1 MVERAR
7 HDTALV
13 KKDSALAGAAISA
26 AVGVAVYALRKAL
39 SEGGGGLSLREP
51 ERPDEHHEGESDP
64 SLLVTVWDAASDAVL
79 PLADNAADAAG
90 RWAAVQAPAVIRER
104 LLPRFIDSFRAAA

>member
-1 MVERAR
+1 MVETER

-13 KKDSALAGAAISA
+13 KKDSALTGAAVSA

-51 ERPDEHHEGESDP
+51 GSGDQHRESESDP
-64 SLLVTVWDAASDAVL
+64 SMLVTVWDAASDTVL
-79 PLADNAADAAG
+79 PLADHAADAAG
-90 RWAAVQAPAVIRER
+90 RWAAAKAPAVIRER

>member
-1 MVERAR
+1 MIETQR
-7 HDTALV
+7 HDTAPV
-13 KKDSALAGAAISA
+13 KKDSALAGAAVSA
-26 AVGVAVYALRKAL
+26 AVGVALYALRKAL
-39 SEGGGGLSLREP
+39 SEGGGGLPLREP
-51 ERPDEHHEGESDP
+51 ERRDEHYEGESDH